1 MERVPGRE
9 TAPGFCL
16 MRPRDSKLCATRKL
30 ACSVHGVAGLI
41 QTIVIGRP
49 DDRRGARGHRQGG
62 HEGRAPMVGYCK
74 FIVLYNNPTLI
85 LQANFVARD
94 QEQWWWEGERVA
106 RSFIDCG
113 APLLSNRSGEVVEAA
128 LTTEISLRPSEAMS

>member
-1 MERVPGRE
+1 LLFVVICGAPSLSLHTKFPRLHRE
-9 TAPGFCL
+9 
-16 MRPRDSKLCATRKL
+16 
-30 ACSVHGVAGLI
+30 I
-41 QTIVIGRP
+41 IV
-49 DDRRGARGHRQGG
+49 
-62 HEGRAPMVGYCK
+62 V
-74 FIVLYNNPTLI
+74 YNEPALI
-85 LQANFVARD
+85 LQANFGASD